1 MKLAYYHI
9 ISITKNISFLK
20 FFNRSRFPGN
30 PTITPVSLPQE
41 TSNGKSVGN
50 PVTIPDWQLEDEPK
64 EVNANI
70 PEEHVNP
77 SNVSLSN
84 TEYGSCSSLN
94 VLDTSSTDF
103 KDILDS
109 PDKDADS
116 STFVHVK
123 EEVSFING
131 ETNEEA
137 LKENIG
143 VEEESIQV
151 PTSEETSEDVKENI
165 EVKKESIQEK
175 TSGNLPD
182 AVKENIGVEKAST
195 QEQAS
200 GQVSEVIEKTGK
212 KKYRVDPDLLIG
224 YSRRRII

>member
-1 MKLAYYHI
+1 M
-9 ISITKNISFLK
+9 
-20 FFNRSRFPGN
+20 
-30 PTITPVSLPQE
+30 SLPQE
-41 TSNGKSVGN
+41 TLNGKSVGN

-64 EVNANI
+64 EVDANI

-84 TEYGSCSSLN
+84 TEYGSCGSLN
-94 VLDTSSTDF
+94 VLDTSSTEF

-109 PDKDADS
+109 PDKDANL
-116 STFVHVK
+116 STFVHVE

-131 ETNEEA
+131 ETNEEI
-137 LKENIG
+137 LKETIG
-143 VEEESIQV
+143 VEREAIQEQ
-151 PTSEETSEDVKENI
+151 SSGEMSEDVKENI
-165 EVKKESIQEK
+165 EVKKASIQEQ
-175 TSGNLPD
+175 TSGKLPD
-182 AVKENIGVEKAST
+182 TVKENIEVEKEPT
-195 QEQAS
+195 QERAS

>member
-1 MKLAYYHI
+1 M
-9 ISITKNISFLK
+9 
-20 FFNRSRFPGN
+20 
-30 PTITPVSLPQE
+30 SLPQE
-41 TSNGKSVGN
+41 TLNGKSVGN

-64 EVNANI
+64 EVKVHI
-70 PEEHVNP
+70 PEEPANP

-109 PDKDADS
+109 PDKDANLS
-116 STFVHVK
+116 SFVHVE
-123 EEVSFING
+123 EEVSFINS

-137 LKENIG
+137 LKENTG
-143 VEEESIQV
+143 LEQETTQEQ
-151 PTSEETSEDVKENI
+151 TSEEISEDAKEST
-165 EVKKESIQEK
+165 EVTTESIQEQ

-182 AVKENIGVEKAST
+182 AVKENIKVEQEST

>member
-1 MKLAYYHI
+1 M
-9 ISITKNISFLK
+9 
-20 FFNRSRFPGN
+20 
-30 PTITPVSLPQE
+30 SLPQD
-41 TSNGKSVGN
+41 TLNGKSVGN
-50 PVTIPDWQLEDEPK
+50 PGTIPDWQLEDEPK

-70 PEEHVNP
+70 PEEPVNP

-94 VLDTSSTDF
+94 VLDTSSTDY

-116 STFVHVK
+116 STFVHVE

-131 ETNEEA
+131 ETKEEV

-143 VEEESIQV
+143 VEQESIQEQ
-151 PTSEETSEDVKENI
+151 TFEERSEDVKESN
-165 EVKKESIQEK
+165 EVTKESIKDQ
-175 TSGNLPD
+175 TSGKLPD
-182 AVKENIGVEKAST
+182 AAKENITVEKEST

>member
-1 MKLAYYHI
+1 MQALEFRCNFDYKENFVLQI
-9 ISITKNISFLK
+9 
-20 FFNRSRFPGN
+20 FNRSRFPGN
-30 PTITPVSLPQE
+30 PTITPVSLPQD
-41 TSNGKSVGN
+41 TLNGKSVGN

-64 EVNANI
+64 EVKAHI
-70 PEEHVNP
+70 PEEPVNP

-116 STFVHVK
+116 STFVHVE
-123 EEVSFING
+123 EEVSIINS
-131 ETNEEA
+131 ETKEEA

-143 VEEESIQV
+143 VEQESMQGQ
-151 PTSEETSEDVKENI
+151 TSEEISEDVNEST
-165 EVKKESIQEK
+165 EVTKESIQEQ
-175 TSGNLPD
+175 TSGKLPD
-182 AVKENIGVEKAST
+182 AVKEIIEVEKEST

>member
-1 MKLAYYHI
+1 M
-9 ISITKNISFLK
+9 S
-20 FFNRSRFPGN
+20 
-30 PTITPVSLPQE
+30 SLPQE
-41 TSNGKSVGN
+41 PLNGKSVSN
-50 PVTIPDWQLEDEPK
+50 PVTIPNWQLEDEPK
-64 EVNANI
+64 EVDVNI
-70 PEEHVNP
+70 PEEQVNP
-77 SNVSLSN
+77 SNVSLST

-109 PDKDADS
+109 PDKDANLS
-116 STFVHVK
+116 SFVHVE
-123 EEVSFING
+123 EEVSFVNG

-143 VEEESIQV
+143 LEQESIQEQ
-151 PTSEETSEDVKENI
+151 TSGEMSEVGKDNIEVKNESIQEQTSGKRPDAVKENI
-165 EVKKESIQEK
+165 DVEKESIQEQ
-175 TSGNLPD
+175 TSGKLPD
-182 AVKENIGVEKAST
+182 AVKENIEVEKQST

>member
-1 MKLAYYHI
+1 M
-9 ISITKNISFLK
+9 
-20 FFNRSRFPGN
+20 
-30 PTITPVSLPQE
+30 SLPQD
-41 TSNGKSVGN
+41 TLNGKSVGN
-50 PVTIPDWQLEDEPK
+50 PGTIPDWQLEDEPK

-70 PEEHVNP
+70 PEEPVNP

-94 VLDTSSTDF
+94 VLDTSSTDY

-116 STFVHVK
+116 STFVHVE

-131 ETNEEA
+131 ETKEEA
-137 LKENIG
+137 LKENMG
-143 VEEESIQV
+143 VEQESMQEE
-151 PTSEETSEDVKENI
+151 TSEETSEDVKEST
-165 EVKKESIQEK
+165 EVTKESIKAQA
-175 TSGNLPD
+175 SGKLPD
-182 AVKENIGVEKAST
+182 AVIENVTVEKEST

>member
-1 MKLAYYHI
+1 M
-9 ISITKNISFLK
+9 
-20 FFNRSRFPGN
+20 
-30 PTITPVSLPQE
+30 SLPQD
-41 TSNGKSVGN
+41 TLNGKSVGN
-50 PVTIPDWQLEDEPK
+50 PGTIPDWQLEDEPK

-70 PEEHVNP
+70 PEEPVNP

-109 PDKDADS
+109 PDKDTNL
-116 STFVHVK
+116 STFVHVE

-143 VEEESIQV
+143 VEQQSIQDQ
-151 PTSEETSEDVKENI
+151 TSGEMSEYVKENI
-165 EVKKESIQEK
+165 EQSHWLD
-175 TSGNLPD
+175 N
-182 AVKENIGVEKAST
+182 N
-195 QEQAS
+195 
-200 GQVSEVIEKTGK
+200 
-212 KKYRVDPDLLIG
+212 Y
-224 YSRRRII
+224 

>member
-1 MKLAYYHI
+1 M
-9 ISITKNISFLK
+9 
-20 FFNRSRFPGN
+20 
-30 PTITPVSLPQE
+30 SLPQE
-41 TSNGKSVGN
+41 TFNGKSVVN
-50 PVTIPDWQLEDEPK
+50 QVTIPEWQLEDEPK

-77 SNVSLSN
+77 SNVSLSI

-109 PDKDADS
+109 PDKDANLS
-116 STFVHVK
+116 SFVHVE
-123 EEVSFING
+123 EEVSFINS
-131 ETNEEA
+131 ETSEEA

-143 VEEESIQV
+143 VEQESIQEQT
-151 PTSEETSEDVKENI
+151 PEEMSEDVKVTI
-165 EVKKESIQEK
+165 EVKKQSIQEQ
-175 TSGNLPD
+175 TSGKLPD
-182 AVKENIGVEKAST
+182 AVKENIEVEKESI
-195 QEQAS
+195 QERAS